1 MKKKENIKVLLVD
14 DEEDFV
20 NTLAQRLKMRELNV
34 DVVYDGEQALSFIR
48 KIEPDV
54 IVLDLKMPGL
64 SGIEA
69 LREIKKINP
78 DIQVIVLTGHGTE
91 KDEVEAR
98 QLGGFDFLHKPA
110 DIDVLLSKISE
121 AYWERFE
128 DVLNKF
134 FLKVY
139 TEADFVVRT
148 YDELHKWGFAAD
160 NTIACVGVCRD
171 EITQPL
177 IGKIRDKWGEA
188 FNLSSLAGMFFA
200 GKTGLSAAMHHAPN
214 RDGKERYVYYALP
227 HIAIDEEVE
236 VGRCMRTG
244 RGGKSIACGALNAF
258 QKEIAG
264 GKINPTMDNEDVEQS
279 LLKMR
284 LLKEIPYG
292 QVPGLLELTKIT
304 QTVIQVDLENSL
316 KRLIDTH
323 KSDYAVATGIQIH
336 GPDGNY
342 VWPASCYVVVEG
354 VRHEIVL

>member
-14 DEEDFV
+14 DEENFV
-20 NTLAQRLKMRELNV
+20 NTLAQRLRIRGLNV
-34 DVVYDGEQALSFIR
+34 DVVYDGEQALSYIL

-64 SGIEA
+64 NGIGV
-69 LREIKKINP
+69 LREIKKFNP

-91 KDEVEAR
+91 NDEVEAR
-98 QLGGFDFLHKPA
+98 ELGGFDFLRKPA
-110 DIDVLLSKISE
+110 AIDLLLSKISE
-121 AYWERFE
+121 AYWEKFE

-139 TEADFVVRT
+139 TEADFVART
-148 YDELHKWGFAAD
+148 CEELEKFGFIAE

-177 IGKIRDKWGEA
+177 IDRIKSKWGEV
-188 FNLSSLAGMFFA
+188 FNLSGLAGMFFA

-214 RDGKERYVYYALP
+214 KDGKERYVYYALP
-227 HIAIDEEVE
+227 HIAIDDEVQ
-236 VGRCMRTG
+236 VGCCTRTG
-244 RGGKSIACGALNAF
+244 RGGKSTACGALNAF

-292 QVPGLLELTKIT
+292 QVPGLLELTKIARM
-304 QTVIQVDLENSL
+304 VIQTDLEQLL
-316 KRLIDTH
+316 KGLIDTD
-323 KSDYAVATGIQIH
+323 KSNYAVVTGIQIH

-342 VWPASCYVVVEG
+342 VWPASCYAIVEG
-354 VRHEIVL
+354 IRQDVVL

>member
-14 DEEDFV
+14 DEEAFV
-20 NTLAQRLKMRELNV
+20 DTLAKRLRIRGLKV
-34 DVVYDGEQALSFIR
+34 DVVYDGEQALAFIR

-64 SGIEA
+64 YGIEV
-69 LREIKKINP
+69 LREIKKFNP

-91 KDEVEAR
+91 HDELEAR
-98 QLGGFDFLHKPA
+98 ELGGFDFLRKPA
-110 DIDVLLSKISE
+110 DIDLLLSKIGE

-139 TEADFVVRT
+139 TEVDFVART
-148 YDELHKWGFAAD
+148 YEELEKFGFSAE

-177 IGKIRDKWGEA
+177 IGRIKDKWGEA

-200 GKTGLSAAMHHAPN
+200 GKTGLSAAMHHAPIV
-214 RDGKERYVYYALP
+214 DGKERYLFYALP
-227 HIAIDEEVE
+227 HIAIDEEVQ
-236 VGRCMRTG
+236 VGCCKRTG
-244 RGGKSIACGALNAF
+244 RGGKSIACGALSAF
-258 QKEIAG
+258 QKEIADG
-264 GKINPTMDNEDVEQS
+264 RINPALDSEDVEQS

-284 LLKEIPYG
+284 LLKEIPDG
-292 QVPGLLELTKIT
+292 QVPSLLELTKIT
-304 QTVIQVDLENSL
+304 QAVIQTDLEQAL
-316 KRLIDTH
+316 KGLIDTD
-323 KSDYAVATGIQIH
+323 KSNYAVATGIQIH

-342 VWPASCYVVVEG
+342 VWPASCYAVVEG
-354 VRHEIVL
+354 IRRDIVL